1 MVRIDGPGFDCIDA
15 MKLVETREKL
25 SQTEPEL
32 VKLLVQSM
40 ENSCAKVQL
49 QAALALR
56 NLANDGK
63 LCRLRFL
70 RALTLS

>member
-1 MVRIDGPGFDCIDA
+1 MILA
-15 MKLVETREKL
+15 ETREKL

-32 VKLLVQSM
+32 VQLLVQSM
-40 ENSCAKVQL
+40 ENSGAKVQR

-63 LCRLRFL
+63 LCRLLSL
-70 RALTLS
+70 RALNIS